1 MCLQLCSAAL
11 VRYHQRYLVLF
22 GFVMAETYNVLV
34 SLMAKLD
41 VKSAFR
47 LCPVRPKEHHLMG
60 MHWQLHNFTVF
71 AQHLPGKANIT
82 ADSLSR
88 LNMQEFRAHAPKAAP
103 SSHSQPSLSAPRANM
118 TQYLRE
124 ALPGLINL
132 CHIQLVFLLLHS
144 LCHHLPLPCTRG
156 GPPPSFREHP
166 HAL

>member
-1 MCLQLCSAAL
+1 MRLSYPPGHSINDGIDSAEFPL
-11 VRYHQRYLVLF
+11 RYSTVYEAMDSVTWLGRH
-22 GFVMAETYNVLV
+22 

-88 LNMQEFRAHAPKAAP
+88 LNMQEFHAHAPKAAP
-103 SSHSQPSLSAPRANM
+103 LPTPSP
-118 TQYLRE
+118 
-124 ALPGLINL
+124 P
-132 CHIQLVFLLLHS
+132 CLH
-144 LCHHLPLPCTRG
+144 L
-156 GPPPSFREHP
+156 EQI
-166 HAL
+166 